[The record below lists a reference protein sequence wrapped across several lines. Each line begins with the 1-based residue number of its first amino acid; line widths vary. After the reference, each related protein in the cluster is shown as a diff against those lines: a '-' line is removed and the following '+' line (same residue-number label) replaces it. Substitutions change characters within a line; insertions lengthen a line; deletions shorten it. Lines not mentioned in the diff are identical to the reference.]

1 MQFRSDPFLAPRRIR
16 TSHGDNQLLK
26 IQGEW
31 WSAARPRLPPPK
43 EVEPFAMPADQ
54 RRRFHDRKHGSPVD
68 QPGERDEGD
77 PCRIIGTARL
87 HLALSID
94 ANCFRRNRFSAAS
107 RDRDRMP
114 SDTNTRASTSNRTA
128 VRHMID
134 GNECFRMPKHATARR
149 SLPRGSAGY
158 QNRREFQFGRS
169 ICGSQVDGAA
179 RLAADRVGSE
189 LFRVVQI
196 PDGTTAPTH

>member
-43 EVEPFAMPADQ
+43 EVEPFAMPSNQ

-87 HLALSID
+87 HLALSIE
-94 ANCFRRNRFSAAS
+94 RQL
-107 RDRDRMP
+107 
-114 SDTNTRASTSNRTA
+114 
-128 VRHMID
+128 
-134 GNECFRMPKHATARR
+134 
-149 SLPRGSAGY
+149 LP
-158 QNRREFQFGRS
+158 EK
-169 ICGSQVDGAA
+169 
-179 RLAADRVGSE
+179 
-189 LFRVVQI
+189 
-196 PDGTTAPTH
+196 